1 MLPCQLLFKEEGA
14 DPSRTLV
21 VLLAGGGGR
30 AFFDLGPGDQVLK
43 QIIFFLKL
51 SNLDLGLVEATSFFR
66 CPKVAILSCDLACTG
81 GP

>member
-14 DPSRTLV
+14 EPSRTLV

-43 QIIFFLKL
+43 QMIFFLKL
-51 SNLDLGLVEATSFFR
+51 FDLGLVEAISFFR
-66 CPKVAILSCDLACTG
+66 CPKAAILSCDLAYKG